1 MRIICRALQ
10 PRKVLTSADLC
21 QSHGSDRATARYA
34 ESCHI
39 VLPSRLDLLRLLCKP
54 SHSACHIF
62 CRSRF
67 EKLVLFFW
75 FDWLAPSRLRLK
87 GPSSGEAQLANAL
100 DAALPPRKMP

>member
-10 PRKVLTSADLC
+10 PRKFLTSADLC

-54 SHSACHIF
+54 SRSACHF
-62 CRSRF
+62 F
-67 EKLVLFFW
+67 AAHGLKLVLFLW
-75 FDWLAPSRLRLK
+75 FDWREPARLRLD